1 MRVPLSWLKNYVPCD
16 IPAHE
21 LAHRLTMAGNEVGD
35 VEIVGAALDP
45 ERLVVGRVLSVDPHP
60 NADRLRLPTV
70 DIGGGETATVVC
82 GAPNVA
88 AGQKIAFAKEGAMLF
103 SPRSGKTEALRAA
116 TIRGVRSSGM
126 VCSVLELG
134 LGDDHEGILVLDD
147 DAPVGIPLVE
157 YIGDAVLDIDV
168 TPNRPDCLSILGI
181 AHEVAALTGA
191 SVTPPDLSYPEDDT
205 PIESLAKVEISD
217 PDLCFRYTATLI
229 HGIHIAESPQW
240 MQDAL
245 TKAGL
250 RPINNIVD
258 ITNYVML
265 EYGQPLHAFDF
276 GKVRDNTIIVRSARP
291 DETLE
296 TLDGATRALRP
307 PMLVIADTQDAI
319 GLAGVMG
326 GANTEIGESTTTVLL
341 ESANFHA
348 INTRRTRLAAR
359 MDSEASY
366 RFERGIRPELA
377 PLALR
382 RATQMMIRLAGGT
395 ASKGILDIYPG
406 GEPMPSVQISR
417 QRIRQVLGV
426 DYTMERIERTLEA
439 LGFRRDREP
448 ESIMPTM
455 DAFSVGGAPETD
467 NMVFMQPPY
476 WRSDITIEDDIVEEL
491 ARIIGYE
498 SIPTTMISTP
508 IPHGQPQAQR
518 VLRER
523 VKDILTSTGM
533 RETISYSLVSENM
546 LERVG
551 VATGETD
558 AIRVANPMSSEFTL
572 LRTSLRA
579 SVLNTLANNR
589 RVSQVEGIR
598 IYEIGSVYL
607 PKEEARERDLPDE
620 REMLIGVLCGP
631 RFPLSW
637 NAPAGDMGFYDGK
650 GVLES
655 LFSKLRAKVR
665 YEAYDDDPI
674 LRRGRTARIICHH
687 PGGGGDTPIGVIGE
701 VGRLTLERFDIDGA
715 TAAMFEIDLASLR
728 AALPEETRQHIPAN
742 PYPQSYRDLA
752 LIVDAEV
759 TSARI
764 QAIMERHRMVAR
776 SIPFDIYE
784 GEGVPDGKRSL
795 AYRIVFQSP
804 RGTLTSEQVDGY
816 QSNILQ
822 QLQRELGV
830 ELRD

>member
-45 ERLVVGRVLSVDPHP
+45 ERLVIGHVLSVDPHP

-147 DAPVGIPLVE
+147 AAPVGTPLVE
-157 YIGDAVLDIDV
+157 YIGDAVLDIEV

-191 SVTPPDLSYPEDDT
+191 SVTHPDLSYPEDDT
-205 PIESLAKVEISD
+205 PIESLAKVEIAD

-229 HGIHIAESPQW
+229 HGIQIAESPQW

-276 GKVRDNTIIVRSARP
+276 GKVRDDTIIVRSARP

-296 TLDGATRALRP
+296 TLDGATRTLRP

-326 GANTEIGESTTTVLL
+326 GANTEIDESTTTVLL

-382 RATQMMIRLAGGT
+382 RATQMMIQLAGGT
-395 ASKGILDIYPG
+395 ASKGILDIYPD

-439 LGFRRDREP
+439 LGFRRDRDP

-455 DAFSVGGAPETD
+455 DAFSVGGAPEND
-467 NMVFMQPPY
+467 NMVFMKPPY

-518 VLRER
+518 VFRER
-523 VKDILTSTGM
+523 VKDILTATGM

-551 VATGETD
+551 VATDETD
-558 AIRVANPMSSEFTL
+558 AMRIANPMSSEFTL

-589 RVSQVEGIR
+589 RVSQAEGIR

-620 REMLIGVLCGP
+620 REMLVGVLCGP

-637 NAPAGDMGFYDGK
+637 NAPSGDMGFYDGK

-655 LFSKLRAKVR
+655 LFAELRAEVR

-687 PGGGGDTPIGVIGE
+687 PSGGGDTPIGVIGE
-701 VGRLTLERFDIDGA
+701 VGRPTLERFDIDGA
-715 TAAMFEIDLASLR
+715 TTAMFEIDLASLR

>member
-1 MRVPLSWLKNYVPCD
+1 MKVPLSWLKNY
-16 IPAHE
+16 IPIDLPANE

-35 VEIVGAALDP
+35 VEIIGADLDP
-45 ERLVVGRVLSVDPHP
+45 ERLVVGHVLSVDPHP

-70 DIGGGETATVVC
+70 DIGNGETATVVC

-103 SPRSGKTEALRAA
+103 SPRSGRTEALKAA

-147 DAPVGIPLVE
+147 DAPVGMPLVE
-157 YIGDAVLDIDV
+157 YIGDAVLDVEV

-191 SVTPPDLSYPEDDT
+191 SVTKPDLSYPEDDT
-205 PIESLAKVEISD
+205 PIESLAKVEIAD
-217 PDLCFRYTATLI
+217 QDLCFRYTATLI
-229 HGIHIAESPQW
+229 HGIQIAESPQW

-245 TKAGL
+245 IKAGL

-276 GKVRDNTIIVRSARP
+276 GKVRDSTIIVRSAYS
-291 DETLE
+291 DEELV
-296 TLDGATRALRP
+296 TLDGATRSLRP
-307 PMLVIADTQDAI
+307 PMLCIADTQDTI

-326 GANTEIGESTTTVLL
+326 GANTEIDDSTTAVLL

-348 INTRRTRLAAR
+348 INTRRTRLALR

-366 RFERGIRPELA
+366 RFERGIRAELA

-382 RATQMMIRLAGGT
+382 RATQLMIQLAGGA
-395 ASKGILDIYPG
+395 ASKGILDIYPDPA
-406 GEPMPSVQISR
+406 PMPSVQISR
-417 QRIRQVLGV
+417 HRIRQVLGV
-426 DYTMERIERTLEA
+426 DYTMERVEQTLES
-439 LGFRRDREP
+439 LGFERDRAP

-455 DAFSVGGAPETD
+455 DAFAVGGAPESD
-467 NMVFMQPPY
+467 SVIWMKPPY

-491 ARIIGYE
+491 ARIIGYD
-498 SIPTTMISTP
+498 SIPTTMLSTP

-523 VKDILTSTGM
+523 VKDILTAAGM
-533 RETISYSLVSENM
+533 HETISYSLVSANM

-551 VATGETD
+551 VDTDETD
-558 AIRVANPMSSEFTL
+558 ALRIANPMSSEFTL

-579 SVLNTLANNR
+579 SVLSTLASNR
-589 RVSQVEGIR
+589 RISQTEGIR

-620 REMLIGVLCGP
+620 REMLVGVLCGP
-631 RFPLSW
+631 RFPMSW
-637 NAPAGDMGFYDGK
+637 NAPSGDMGFYDGK
-650 GVLES
+650 GTLET
-655 LFSKLRAKVR
+655 LFAELRVNVR
-665 YEAYDDDPI
+665 YEAFNGDRI
-674 LRRGRTARIICHH
+674 LRRGRTARILS
-687 PGGGGDTPIGVIGE
+687 GDMPLGFIGE
-701 VGRLTLERFDIDGA
+701 VGSPTLQRFDIDGVP
-715 TAAMFEIDLASLR
+715 AAMFEIDLAALR
-728 AALPEETRQHIPAN
+728 AALPEETLQHTPAN

-764 QAIMERHRMVAR
+764 QGIIERHRMVAR

-784 GEGVPDGKRSL
+784 GEGVPEGKHSL

-822 QLQRELGV
+822 QLRRELGV